1 MRLRKSLRA
10 VVLAV
15 LAVSAVG
22 VGRASAQQEERPNT
36 AVTARMAVMPSKA
49 GTVAR
54 PQGVVVRGSVQV
66 VTEPG
71 FDPPIITGEDI
82 LFGEGFSYNGDRY
95 PRCLK
100 VVLDFQGP
108 DACPRESIMGT
119 ASGTGRADTVLANM
133 KVILFNA
140 GAARLLAYTTVDH
153 PARVRRTIVLSTQN
167 LIGAWR
173 RQSSFAVPE
182 NLQVV
187 AGLPIQ
193 LNNLYFSL
201 GGRPWAKDYI
211 TTTSCPAGGWRYQAS
226 LHYLYDRLGET
237 GGDAATGTVACTS

>member
-1 MRLRKSLRA
+1 MRLRMALNPA
-10 VVLAV
+10 VLAV
-15 LAVSAVG
+15 LALSTAGAASAL
-22 VGRASAQQEERPNT
+22 AQQERPST
-36 AVTARMAVMPSKA
+36 VVTTKMAVTPSKA
-49 GTVAR
+49 GTIAQ

-66 VTEPG
+66 VSEPG

-108 DACPRESIMGT
+108 AGCPRASIMGG
-119 ASGTGRADTVLANM
+119 AWGTGRADTVLASM
-133 KVILFNA
+133 RVTLFNA
-140 GAARLLAYTTVDH
+140 GAARLLAYAEVDH
-153 PARVRRTIVLSTQN
+153 PARVRRAVVVSTQD

-173 RQSSFAVPE
+173 HQSSFMVPKD
-182 NLQVV
+182 LQIV
-187 AGLPIQ
+187 AGIPIQ

-211 TTTSCPAGGWRYQAS
+211 TTTSCPTGGWRYQAG
-226 LHYLYDRLGET
+226 LHYLYDSLDQT
-237 GGDAATGTVACTS
+237 SDDAVEGTVACTA

>member
-1 MRLRKSLRA
+1 MRLRKSLKA
-10 VVLAV
+10 AVLAV
-15 LAVSAVG
+15 LAVSAAG
-22 VGRASAQQEERPNT
+22 AASASAQQERPST
-36 AVTARMAVMPSKA
+36 VVTARMAVTPSKA

-108 DACPRESIMGT
+108 DACPPGSVMGS
-119 ASGTGRADTVLANM
+119 AWGTGRADTILANM
-133 KVILFNA
+133 RVILFNA

-173 RQSSFAVPE
+173 RQSSFMVPK

-193 LNNLYFSL
+193 LNNLHFSL
-201 GGRPWAKDYI
+201 GGKPWARDYI
-211 TTTSCPAGGWRYQAS
+211 TTTSCPGGGWRYQAS
-226 LHYLYDRLGET
+226 LHYLYDRFGET
-237 GGDAATGTVACTS
+237 GDDAVAGTVACTS

>member
-1 MRLRKSLRA
+1 MNPAL
-10 VVLAV
+10 LAA
-15 LAVSAVG
+15 LIMSAVG
-22 VGRASAQQEERPNT
+22 AASASAQEERPSTVAT
-36 AVTARMAVMPSKA
+36 AKMTVTPSKA
-49 GTVAR
+49 GTAAR

-66 VTEPG
+66 VSEPG

-108 DACPRESIMGT
+108 AGCPRESIMGT
-119 ASGTGRADTVLANM
+119 ANGTGRADTILANM

-140 GAARLLAYTTVDH
+140 GASRLLAYTTVDN
-153 PARVRRTIVLSTQN
+153 PARVRRTVVVSTQN

-173 RQSSFAVPE
+173 RQSTFMVPE

-187 AGLPIQ
+187 AGVPIQ
-193 LNNLYFSL
+193 LNNLHFSL

-211 TTTSCPAGGWRYQAS
+211 TTTSCPDGGWRYQAN
-226 LHYLYDRLGET
+226 LHYLHDSLGET
-237 GGDAATGTVACTS
+237 SAEALTGAVACTP

>member
-1 MRLRKSLRA
+1 MRLRKSLIA
-10 VVLAV
+10 AVLAV
-15 LAVSAVG
+15 LTVSAGG
-22 VGRASAQQEERPNT
+22 VASASAQQERPNT
-36 AVTARMAVMPSKA
+36 VVTAKMAVTPSKA

-66 VTEPG
+66 VSEPG

-95 PRCLK
+95 PRCTK

-108 DACPRESIMGT
+108 EACPPGSIMGS
-119 ASGTGRADTVLANM
+119 AYGTGRADTILANM

-173 RQSSFAVPE
+173 RQSSFLVPE

-187 AGLPIQ
+187 AGIPIQ
-193 LNNLYFSL
+193 LNNLHFSL
-201 GGRPWAKDYI
+201 GGRRWAKDYI
-211 TTTSCPAGGWRYQAS
+211 TTTACPVGGWRYQAS
-226 LHYLYDRLGET
+226 LHYLEDRLGT
-237 GGDAATGTVACTS
+237 ISDDHVTGTVPCTS

>member
-1 MRLRKSLRA
+1 MRLRKSLIP
-10 VVLAV
+10 AV
-15 LAVSAVG
+15 LAAVTGSAVG
-22 VGRASAQQEERPNT
+22 AASASAQEERPKT
-36 AVTARMAVMPSKA
+36 VVTAKMAVTPNTA

-66 VTEPG
+66 VSEPG

-95 PRCLK
+95 PRCAK

-108 DACPRESIMGT
+108 EGCPPGSIMGS
-119 ASGTGRADTVLANM
+119 AWGTGRADTVLANM

-173 RQSSFAVPE
+173 RQSSFLVPT

-187 AGLPIQ
+187 AGIPIQ
-193 LNNLYFSL
+193 LNNLHFSL
-201 GGRPWAKDYI
+201 GGRRWAKDYI

-226 LHYLYDRLGET
+226 LHYLEDRLGAIS
-237 GGDAATGTVACTS
+237 DDHVTGTVPCTP